1 MNVDPSQLIA
11 SYGYWGIAGVV
22 GLESMG
28 VPLPG
33 ETVLIAAAT
42 WAGLTHQLRIEFVIA
57 AAAAGAIIGDSIG
70 FWIGRQI
77 GFPLLLR
84 HGHYIGLTEPRLKL
98 GQYLFLRHGGKVV
111 FFGRFVALLRT
122 LAAFLAGVNR
132 MSWPRFLA
140 FNASGGIV
148 WATVFGVGG
157 YVFGT
162 SLHPVTGHLGIA
174 LLVLG
179 VMAAVAGLIFVRRHE
194 QRLLIDAESAL
205 PGPLGKRPRIA
216 NR

>member
-1 MNVDPSQLIA
+1 MNVDVDHLIA
-11 SYGYWGIAGVV
+11 AYGYWGIAGVV

-33 ETVLIAAAT
+33 ETVLVAAAT
-42 WAGLTHQLRIEFVIA
+42 WAGLTDQLRIEFVIA
-57 AAAAGAIIGDSIG
+57 GAAAGAIVGDFSG
-70 FWIGRQI
+70 FLIGRQI
-77 GFPLLLR
+77 GFPVLSR
-84 HGHYIGLTEPRLKL
+84 YGHHIGLTEPRLKL

-111 FFGRFVALLRT
+111 FFGRFVAILRT

-132 MSWPRFLA
+132 MPPARFLL

-148 WATVFGVGG
+148 WATVFGLGG

-162 SLHPVTGHLGIA
+162 SLHHATGQLGIA

-179 VMAAVAGLIFVRRHE
+179 VTAAVAGVIFLRRHE
-194 QRLLIDAESAL
+194 QRLLVEAERAL
-205 PGPLGKRPRIA
+205 PGHRG
-216 NR
+216 